1 MMITPSRNAANVGPL
16 VSRVAQVRA
25 CTRAPASEPAMARD
39 STIGAK
45 RPMSM
50 ARPSVVS
57 YQVVLAARPA
67 KADPL
72 LFATEAKA

>member
-1 MMITPSRNAANVGPL
+1 
-16 VSRVAQVRA
+16 
-25 CTRAPASEPAMARD
+25 MARE

>member
-1 MMITPSRNAANVGPL
+1 
-16 VSRVAQVRA
+16 
-25 CTRAPASEPAMARD
+25 
-39 STIGAK
+39 
-45 RPMSM
+45 M

-57 YQVVLAARPA
+57 YQVVFAARPA